1 MLSEPWSTGSDLTR
15 EIGRIIG
22 SQGGRVDQGATLEF
36 GKGQAFGD
44 DVKSKYKAPM
54 DQTAARVT
62 GARMAS
68 HGIDRKRVAG
78 MSVIN
83 ND

>member
-1 MLSEPWSTGSDLTR
+1 MLSEPWATGSDLTR

-22 SQGGRVDQGATLEF
+22 LQGSRVDQGAALEF
-36 GKGQAFGD
+36 GKGQSFGD
-44 DVKSKYKAPM
+44 DVKPKYKAPM

-62 GARMAS
+62 DTRMAS
-68 HGIDRKRVAG
+68 HGINRNKVAG